1 MGASVGSFLNVVAF
15 RVPLG
20 RSVVSPGSA
29 CPSCGK
35 SIAWYDNIPVLS
47 WFILGGQCRHCKAP
61 FSFRY
66 AGVEAFFG
74 VYTLAIVM
82 RWDLTIHSLT
92 CILVGAILVAIA
104 LIDHDHWLIDDR
116 MSAAVGVVGLVG
128 HGASLIIDTGLPIG
142 PSLVSVA
149 THLAAGAIAFGLL
162 FGMGYVMSKALDK
175 EALGGGDAPL
185 FAAIIC
191 ATGWAGLLPV
201 LMLASVQG
209 LIGWALLSRS
219 GGIGN
224 REVEHE
230 DGWKPE
236 EGALPLGIFLALAG
250 LEVMLIGESLTD
262 AYLNA
267 VRNLL

>member
-1 MGASVGSFLNVVAF
+1 MGASIGSFLNVVAF

-29 CPSCGK
+29 CPSCEE
-35 SIAWYDNIPVLS
+35 SISWYDNIPVVS
-47 WFILGGQCRHCKAP
+47 WFMLGGKCRYCKAP

-74 VYTLAIVM
+74 VYSLAIVM
-82 RWDLTIHSLT
+82 RWDLTVHSLT
-92 CILVGAILVAIA
+92 CIVVGALLVAIA
-104 LIDHDHWLIDDR
+104 LIDHDSWLIDDR
-116 MSAAVGVVGLVG
+116 MSAAVALLGLAG
-128 HGASLIIDTGLPIG
+128 HGASLIIDTQLEVV
-142 PSLVSVA
+142 PSLLSVA
-149 THLAAGAIAFGLL
+149 THCAAGAIAFGLL
-162 FGMGYVMSKALDK
+162 FGMGYVMTRALDK

-185 FAAIIC
+185 FAAIVC
-191 ATGWAGLLPV
+191 TTGWGGLLPV

-209 LIGWALLSRS
+209 LIGWAILSQS

-224 REVEHE
+224 RDVEHD
-230 DGWKPE
+230 DGWQPE

-250 LEVMLIGESLTD
+250 LEVLVIGEGLTD
-262 AYLNA
+262 AYLDA